1 MTFVSLLENNAI
13 LTREDWEEF
22 LAHVI
27 PPRPPLLARAAY
39 DELSPRKKFIYDQQ
53 RDDWHADFGFGTTET
68 YMKVESSFMLSMKL
82 NIRSK
87 DPVKQHLAL
96 SGPPTLG
103 KTTIATALGKWFA
116 VWLPALLEARGE
128 VVDDEHENIW
138 VVYVTL
144 TAETGTRHLDEQI
157 AFFLGMTVSD
167 IRAYGD
173 QHLTNAV
180 KLEIKRHR
188 TKLLIVDDLHLLKP
202 GRENTDYIRDHLK
215 SLSSQSGA
223 TLLVVGIELETT
235 NLFEEQK
242 KKQAVKAGQTGGR
255 FELVL
260 IERIE
265 RGSDEWIALITW
277 CEEQLVLIEHP
288 EGDLLKLQNY
298 LWNRTQGSIGSL
310 LHLVRKAAILA
321 VQSTGKGKEREE
333 HLTKAFLDGV
343 TLDYNATTYGNK
355 EDA

>member
-22 LAHVI
+22 VAHDS
-27 PPRPPLLARAAY
+27 PSKPLPLTRAAY
-39 DELSPRKKFIYDQQ
+39 DDLSPRKKFIYDQQ

-68 YMKVESSFMLSMKL
+68 YVDVESKFMASMKL
-82 NIRSK
+82 NIRTR

-103 KTTIATALGKWFA
+103 KTTIATAMGKWFA
-116 VWLPALLEARGE
+116 GWLPALLEARGE

-167 IRAYGD
+167 IRAYGN
-173 QHLTNAV
+173 QQLTNAV

-188 TKLLIVDDLHLLKP
+188 TKLIIVDDLHLLKT
-202 GRENTDYIRDHLK
+202 GKENADNIRDHLK

-223 TLLVVGIELETT
+223 ALLVVGIELETT
-235 NLFEEQK
+235 NLFEEK
-242 KKQAVKAGQTGGR
+242 KKSKSTKAGQTGGR
-255 FELVL
+255 FEHVP
-260 IERIE
+260 INRIE
-265 RGSDEWIALITW
+265 RNSSEWITLVAW
-277 CEEQLVLIEHP
+277 CEEQLVLMEQP
-288 EGDLLKLQNY
+288 PGDLLKLQNY

-310 LHLVRKAAILA
+310 LHLIRKAAILA
-321 VQSTGKGKEREE
+321 VQAKGEGREKPE
-333 HLTKAFLDGV
+333 HLTKAFLDSV

-355 EDA
+355 EA

>member
-1 MTFVSLLENNAI
+1 MTLVSLLENNAI

-27 PPRPPLLARAAY
+27 PPRPPLLTRSAY

-68 YMKVESSFMLSMKL
+68 YIEAESRFMALMKL
-82 NIRSK
+82 NIRTR

-103 KTTIATALGKWFA
+103 KTTIATALAKWFA
-116 VWLPALLEARGE
+116 LWLPALLEARGE
-128 VVDDEHENIW
+128 EIDDEHQNIW

-173 QHLTNAV
+173 QQLTNAV

-188 TKLLIVDDLHLLKP
+188 TKLIIVDDLHLLKP
-202 GRENTDYIRDHLK
+202 GRENTDNIRDHLK
-215 SLSSQSGA
+215 SLTSQSGA
-223 TLLVVGIELETT
+223 ALLVVGIELETT
-235 NLFEEQK
+235 NLFEEK
-242 KKQAVKAGQTGGR
+242 KKSKSTKAGQTGGR
-255 FELVL
+255 FEPVL
-260 IERIE
+260 INRIE
-265 RGSDEWIALITW
+265 RGSPEWISLVTW
-277 CEEQLVLIEHP
+277 CEEQLVLMEQP
-288 EGDLLKLQNY
+288 QGDLLKLQKY

-310 LHLVRKAAILA
+310 LHLIRKAAIVA
-321 VQSTGKGKEREE
+321 VQSKGPGKEKPE
-333 HLTKAFLDGV
+333 HLTKEFLDEV
-343 TLDYNATTYGNK
+343 TLDYNATKYGNK
-355 EDA
+355 EA